1 MGDATASYP
10 GVVPPPEGII
20 PDVNNPQDANHSLLL
35 GWLVT
40 ATALTTIFFFARVYA
55 KVVYLKRIV
64 SEDSTPSLSSPV
76 PLGPGFLLC
85 DWNFEMS

>member
-10 GVVPPPEGII
+10 GVAPPPEGII
-20 PDVNNPQDANHSLLL
+20 PDVNNPQDGNHSLLL

-64 SEDSTPSLSSPV
+64 SEDSTPSP
-76 PLGPGFLLC
+76 GPCSYSVTGI
-85 DWNFEMS
+85 FEMS